1 MTSVCDRTIEEVHEI
16 VGRFVYDKYHGKD
29 RLVVNVKGMDSSGDP
44 GPFPLYSDVGNR
56 IGYRYSEPDIILI
69 RDGEVRTVIE
79 IDSIHLKPE
88 AYVGKAI
95 MPVISKKMVRGDDEV
110 PIAEDVRVVQLV
122 CYHGKPGDDVHE
134 MELRLRQ
141 ISEDISMLFRNTGR
155 GCTYSLVIP
164 VRKSDDTVETV
175 LSKYL
180 DDKVW

>member
-1 MTSVCDRTIEEVHEI
+1 MSPVCDRTIEEVHDI

-29 RLVVNVKGMDSSGDP
+29 RLVVKVKGMGSIGDS
-44 GPFPLYSDVGNR
+44 GPFAFYSDVGNR
-56 IGYRYSEPDIILI
+56 IGYRYSEPDIVLI

-95 MPVISKKMVRGDDEV
+95 MPILSKKMVRGDDEV
-110 PIAEDVRVVQLV
+110 PIAENVKVVQLV
-122 CYHGKPGDDVHE
+122 CYHGHPGDDVHE

-164 VRKSDDTVETV
+164 MRKSDDTVEAV

>member
-1 MTSVCDRTIEEVHEI
+1 MTSVCDRTIEEVHEL
-16 VGRFVYDKYHGKD
+16 VGRYVYDKYHGRDRTVVKVKD
-29 RLVVNVKGMDSSGDP
+29 MEGQDP

-56 IGYRYSEPDIILI
+56 IGYRYSEPDILMI
-69 RDGEVRTVIE
+69 RDGEVKTVIE

-95 MPVISKKMVRGDDEV
+95 MPVISRKMVRGDDEV
-110 PIAEDVRVVQLV
+110 PIADDVRVVQLV
-122 CYHGKPGDDVHE
+122 CYHGKPGDHEHE

-164 VRKSDDTVETV
+164 VRRSDDTVEKV
-175 LSKYL
+175 LSRYL
-180 DDKVW
+180 DDKIW

>member
-1 MTSVCDRTIEEVHEI
+1 MSPVCDRTIEEVHDI

-29 RLVVNVKGMDSSGDP
+29 RLVVKVKGMGSIGDS
-44 GPFPLYSDVGNR
+44 GPFAFYSDVGNR
-56 IGYRYSEPDIILI
+56 IGYRYSEPDIVLI

-95 MPVISKKMVRGDDEV
+95 MPILSKKMVRGDDEI
-110 PIAEDVRVVQLV
+110 PIAENVKVVQLV
-122 CYHGKPGDDVHE
+122 CYHGHPGDDVHE

-164 VRKSDDTVETV
+164 MRKSDDTVEAV